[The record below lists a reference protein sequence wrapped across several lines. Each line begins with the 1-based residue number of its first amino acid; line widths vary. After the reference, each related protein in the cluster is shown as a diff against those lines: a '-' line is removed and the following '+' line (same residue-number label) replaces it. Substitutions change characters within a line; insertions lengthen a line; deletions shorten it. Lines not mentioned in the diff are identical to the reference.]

1 VNLANCPLGTLVVIT
16 GVNGSVAERL
26 RFAELGLSPGSTAAA
41 LLSGFGKRRVIRL
54 GTQRI
59 AFAPQAAGKISVEL
73 VEPET
78 VESAMVPAAARMP
91 AAPVPVLAG
100 H

>member
-1 VNLANCPLGTLVVIT
+1 MNLANCPLGSLVVIT

-59 AFAPQAAGKISVEL
+59 AFAPQAAGKITVEL
-73 VEPET
+73 VESEAT
-78 VESAMVPAAARMP
+78 VSAVAPVATYVPAAS
-91 AAPVPVLAG
+91 VPVLAG